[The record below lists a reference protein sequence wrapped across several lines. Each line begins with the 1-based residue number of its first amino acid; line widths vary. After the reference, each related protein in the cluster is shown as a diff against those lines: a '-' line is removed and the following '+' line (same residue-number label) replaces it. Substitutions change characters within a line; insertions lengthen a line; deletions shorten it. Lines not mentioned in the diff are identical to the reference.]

1 MANDMKYVYDVII
14 IGGGPAGY
22 TAALYCTRAGMDAL
36 VIEKITVGGQMCSTM
51 QIDNYPGYEEGVD
64 GITLGN
70 KMQKGAEKF
79 GAKTLLE
86 QVVSVD
92 LNGNVKKVNTTDK
105 TLYAKSVIVA
115 TGAEH
120 KKLGIDNEEKLT
132 GKGVGYCAT
141 CDGMFY
147 KGKTVAVVGGGNSAV
162 TDALYLSKICK
173 KVILIHRRDTLRASK
188 IYINMLSKAENIELC
203 WNSVVDEI
211 LFENKL
217 TGIMVRDVNTN
228 FKSEILCDGLF
239 ISIGR
244 KPETEMFT
252 NQLTL
257 DENGYII
264 ADESTKTNIPGVF
277 AAGDV
282 RQKSVRQI
290 VTATA
295 DGATSAHYVEEYING

>member
-22 TAALYCTRAGMDAL
+22 TAALYCTRAGMDVL

-51 QIDNYPGYEEGVD
+51 QIDNYPGYEGGID

-92 LNGNVKKVNTTDK
+92 LNGDIKKVNTTDK

-120 KKLGIDNEEKLT
+120 KKLGIYNEEKLI

-173 KVILIHRRDTLRASK
+173 KVILIHRRDTFRAAHS
-188 IYINMLSKAENIELC
+188 LVEKARHMDNIEFIIDTT
-203 WNSVVDEI
+203 V
-211 LFENKL
+211 
-217 TGIMVRDVNTN
+217 
-228 FKSEILCDGLF
+228 SEICGEDMVEKLMLTNVKTKEKTQLEVNGIF
-239 ISIGR
+239 IAVGIVPDTDILQGVV
-244 KPETEMFT
+244 EM
-252 NQLTL
+252 
-257 DENGYII
+257 DEKGYVL
-264 ADESTKTNIPGVF
+264 ADELGNTNIPGIFV
-277 AAGDV
+277 AGDC
-282 RQKSVRQI
+282 KKKKLRQI
-290 VTATA
+290 ITAVA
-295 DGATSAHYVEEYING
+295 DGANAVTGVEEYFNS